1 MCVSVCVR
9 ADTIDADVE
18 AERMA
23 LRRASGRESGVAKK
37 IKVEDE
43 DEDEDEDDDD
53 IALALAVAEASK

>member
-37 IKVEDE
+37 IKVEV
-43 DEDEDEDDDD
+43 EDEDEDDDD
-53 IALALAVAEASK
+53 LALALAVAEASK

>member
-43 DEDEDEDDDD
+43 DEDEDDED
-53 IALALAVAEASK
+53 IALALAVWEASK